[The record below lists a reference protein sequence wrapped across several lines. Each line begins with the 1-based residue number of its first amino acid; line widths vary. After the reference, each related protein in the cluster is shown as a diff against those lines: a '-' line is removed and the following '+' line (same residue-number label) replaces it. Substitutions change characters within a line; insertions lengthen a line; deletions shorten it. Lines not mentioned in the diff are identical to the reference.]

1 MCYCYIDLTNSILM
15 AQEINMPIR
24 IAIVD
29 DKSQNRLLLSDQIGL
44 SDTFRI
50 IFVAKNGVDFLT
62 QMKALEKKQLPQVV
76 LMDIEMPEMDG
87 IETVAVAHMLYPE
100 TSFLMLTVFDDEEKI
115 FEAIKA
121 GANGYLLKDEKI
133 SIIEDYIRQLVDIG
147 GIPMSPSIARKAM
160 NMLVN
165 SRSISGSSQS
175 ETVESHELS
184 ERELEVLKL
193 LVNGYDYKVIA
204 DKLFLSSHTVRKHI
218 ANIYGKLHVSSKAQA
233 INLAY
238 QKKWV

>member
-1 MCYCYIDLTNSILM
+1 M

-50 IFVAKNGVDFLT
+50 MFVAKNGVDFLT
-62 QMKALEKKQLPQVV
+62 QMKNLEKKLLPQVV

-87 IETVAVAHMLYPE
+87 IETVAVARTLYPE

-160 NMLVN
+160 NMLVS
-165 SRSISGSSQS
+165 SRTSSGDKAD
-175 ETVESHELS
+175 EATTSHELS
-184 ERELEVLKL
+184 DRELEVLKL

-218 ANIYGKLHVSSKAQA
+218 ANIYSKLHVSSKAQA